1 MNGPIHAIVVHGG
14 AWSIPLESRAE
25 HRAGCLAA
33 AERGFDVLAGGGS
46 ALDAVVAAIEL
57 LEDDPTFDAGRG
69 SVLSAEGRVQ
79 LDAGLMD
86 GRTLHI
92 GAVANVHRVAHPIRL
107 ARMVL
112 ERSGHHLLVGEGAEQ
127 FARAQGL
134 ALVDPD
140 SLVVDR
146 ERQRYA
152 DFLAGRLATADDFGG
167 HDTVGAVALDGDGQ
181 LAAGNSTGGVAFS
194 LPGRVGDAPVPGVG
208 YVADSRT
215 GGVACTGWG
224 EHILRVALAT
234 RALIALEGGAEAGDA
249 AHEALGVLER
259 SVQGRAGLIVLDR
272 HGRVGLAHS
281 TLCLAHAYRRTGM
294 AEAVGGTE
302 ATTASSSGPSR
313 RRSR

>member
-1 MNGPIHAIVVHGG
+1 MNGPTQAIVVHGG

-25 HRAGCLAA
+25 HQAGCLAA
-33 AERGFDVLAGGGS
+33 AERGFEVLSAGGS

-86 GRTLHI
+86 GRTLHV

-140 SLVVDR
+140 SLVVER

-194 LPGRVGDAPVPGVG
+194 LAGRVGDAPVPGVG

-234 RALIALEGGAEAGDA
+234 RALIALEGGADAGDA
-249 AHEALGVLER
+249 ARDALGVLER
-259 SVQGRAGLIVLDR
+259 SVQGRAGLIVLD
-272 HGRVGLAHS
+272 
-281 TLCLAHAYRRTGM
+281 
-294 AEAVGGTE
+294 
-302 ATTASSSGPSR
+302 
-313 RRSR
+313 